1 MTPLLHYVHGDL
13 LEAIEPVI
21 AHGCNAQGVM
31 GSGVAKA
38 IRDRWPSAYRAYE
51 RSFQIV
57 HNSNPDE
64 FLGTF
69 SATRVGGVM
78 SAKIIANVVTQL
90 DYGRTPGVRYVSYD
104 ALDRGFRNL
113 ALDLGVADRHI
124 AIPMVG
130 AGLAQ
135 GDWRVIEAILSRIED
150 DLGCKFHVY
159 IPDPMEFQKWT

>member
-1 MTPLLHYVHGDL
+1 MTPLLTYKHGDL
-13 LEAIEPVI
+13 LQAEENLI

-38 IRDRWPSAYRAYE
+38 IRDRWPRAYKAYVESFENDHGAEPE
-51 RSFQIV
+51 R
-57 HNSNPDE
+57 

-69 SATRVGGVM
+69 STTRVGGVM

-90 DYGRTPGVRYVSYD
+90 DYGREPGVRYMSYD
-104 ALDRGFRNL
+104 ALDKGFRNL
-113 ALDLGVADRHI
+113 MGDMGIGTNRA

-130 AGLAQ
+130 AGLGG

-150 DLGCKFHVY
+150 DLDCQFIVY
-159 IPDPMEFQKWT
+159 IPDETEYRKWA